1 MAPSIRRPPPAVG
14 DGDNVYLLVDA
25 AGHPLIVGP
34 AAHDAAAVGN
44 PVRIGGVHRTTIPAV
59 ADLDA
64 ADFLVDAAGRLI
76 TVDYAVHQ
84 SRIGNGKFNQA
95 ELAKTT
101 ASEEEIVAWT
111 VTNGKTGY
119 LKQAILT
126 VAGHASET
134 LHIVFIKSNGTTIA
148 KLRWIGP
155 QNKELVIPFLVPPK
169 LAGDGAVKFNAT
181 AQQSTTNQSTYE
193 VTFVGW
199 EE

>member
-1 MAPSIRRPPPAVG
+1 MNGYVNGKHDEPTDTQDRLVRVGTKYQASAPAVG

-25 AGHPLIVGP
+25 AGRPLIAGP

-76 TVDYAVHQ
+76 TVDYAIHQ

-101 ASEEEIVAWT
+101 ASEEEIAAWT

-119 LKQAILT
+119 LK
-126 VAGHASET
+126 
-134 LHIVFIKSNGTTIA
+134 
-148 KLRWIGP
+148 
-155 QNKELVIPFLVPPK
+155 
-169 LAGDGAVKFNAT
+169 
-181 AQQSTTNQSTYE
+181 
-193 VTFVGW
+193 
-199 EE
+199 